1 MSEIVPNSDALPDHS
16 QLAELVDDI
25 LKEANKQGA
34 SAAEAAVN
42 FSHGLSVSVRMRDV
56 EKLEHHRDR
65 GLGVTVYFGQRKGS
79 ASTSDWKPQAVRE
92 TVQAACDIAR
102 YTAEDSCSG
111 LADPD
116 KLAQKNLP
124 ELDLY
129 HPWDLSAETA
139 IDLAKTCE
147 AAALDFDPH
156 IQNSE
161 GASVSSGNSLFFYG
175 NSHGFAG
182 GYPTSRHSL
191 ACSVIAQEDNNGMQ
205 SNYWLSTARDRSLL
219 EPAQAVGN
227 KAAERALKRLGS
239 QRLQTQE
246 APVLFS
252 AEMARGLI
260 GHFLGAI
267 SGGSQYRKSSFLL
280 EHAGKSVFPDY
291 LNIQE
296 DPHLAKAFGSAPF
309 DGEGVATQAR
319 DLVRGGV
326 LQGYILDSYSA
337 RRLGLETTGNAG
349 GIHNIIV
356 EPGAFGFNELLKEM
370 GTGLVVTQLMG
381 QGVNILTG
389 DYSRGATGFW
399 VEQGEIQ
406 YPVEEITIAGNLRD
420 MFQRIVRV
428 GNDVDRRSSVLCG
441 SLLIER
447 MTVAGQ

>member
-1 MSEIVPNSDALPDHS
+1 MAEVVRSNDTLPDQS
-16 QLAELVDDI
+16 QLAELVADI
-25 LKEANKQGA
+25 LKEADKQGA
-34 SAAEAAVN
+34 NAAEAAVN

-79 ASTSDWKPQAVRE
+79 ASTSDWKSQAVRE
-92 TVQAACDIAR
+92 TVKAACDIAR
-102 YTAEDSCSG
+102 YTAEDDCAG

-116 KLAQKNLP
+116 KLAKQELLP

-147 AAALDFDPH
+147 AAALDFDEH

-191 ACSVIAQEDNNGMQ
+191 ACSVIAQDDKGMQ
-205 SNYWLSTARDRSLL
+205 SNYWLTTARDQSIL
-219 EPAQAVGN
+219 ESARAVGN

-239 QRLQTQE
+239 QRLQTRSV
-246 APVLFS
+246 PVLFS

-267 SGGSQYRKSSFLL
+267 SGGAQYRKSSFLL
-280 EHAGKSVFPDY
+280 EHIGKKIFPEHF
-291 LNIQE
+291 NIQE

-309 DGEGVATQAR
+309 DAEGVATQKR
-319 DLVRGGV
+319 DLVRDGI
-326 LQGYILDSYSA
+326 LQGYLLDSYSA
-337 RRLGLETTGNAG
+337 RRLELETTANAG

-356 EPGAFGFNELLKEM
+356 TPGKLDFAGLVKEM
-370 GTGLVVTQLMG
+370 ETGLIVTQLMG

-399 VEQGEIQ
+399 VEQGKIQ

-420 MFQRIVRV
+420 MFQQIIQV

>member
-1 MSEIVPNSDALPDHS
+1 MSEAVRSNATLPDQA
-16 QLAELVDDI
+16 QLAELVADI
-25 LKEANKQGA
+25 LKESDKQGA

-42 FSHGLSVSVRMRDV
+42 FSHGLSVSVRMREV

-92 TVQAACDIAR
+92 TVRAACDIAR
-102 YTAEDSCSG
+102 YTAADDCSG

-116 KLAQKNLP
+116 KLAQKEHFP

-129 HPWDLSAETA
+129 HPWDLSTETA

-147 AAALDFDPH
+147 AAALDFDSH

-161 GASVSSGNSLFFYG
+161 GASVTSGSSLFFYG
-175 NSHGFAG
+175 NSHGFSG

-191 ACSVIAQEDNNGMQ
+191 ACSVIAQDESGMQ
-205 SNYWLSTARDRSLL
+205 SNYWLSTARDQTIL

-227 KAAERALKRLGS
+227 KAAERALQRLGS
-239 QRLQTQE
+239 QRLRTRQV
-246 APVLFS
+246 PVLFS

-260 GHFLGAI
+260 GHFLGAV
-267 SGGSQYRKSSFLL
+267 SGGAQYRKSSFLL
-280 EHAGKSVFPDY
+280 EHAGKPVFPDY
-291 LNIQE
+291 FNIRE
-296 DPHLAKAFGSAPF
+296 DPHLRKAFGSAPF
-309 DGEGVATQAR
+309 DAEGVATRSR
-319 DLVRGGV
+319 DLVRNGV

-337 RRLGLETTGNAG
+337 RRLGLETTGNSG
-349 GIHNIIV
+349 GIHNILV
-356 EPGAFGFNELLKEM
+356 EPGVLGFAELLKEM

-420 MFQRIVRV
+420 MLLHIVHA

-447 MTVAGQ
+447 MTIAGQ